1 MIISWQM
8 ILMIVLSSI
17 FLAWF
22 LYRPIRVNLSD
33 EDSNIRINRQRQNEL
48 ASDMSL
54 GLIEEVYYQEAKDEI
69 IGTLASELKSIES
82 NNVETKPLMWSFI
95 IALFIAI
102 LSLSLYSQLAPKAM
116 PSSLDKSIEPL
127 SLSESIETLKDY
139 LIENPGD
146 FQALKIMGLAQIGIG
161 NVDESIETFESAY
174 LINPADIDLL
184 LQYANAIAAS
194 QEGQFD
200 GKSKALI
207 EEAFILDP
215 QSIQVLYF
223 SGIVAAH
230 EGNLNGAIEFWQKA
244 LYLMPE
250 DHPDRNTIEE
260 ALDTVLNLQ
269 VK

>member
-1 MIISWQM
+1 MIYSWQM
-8 ILMIVLSSI
+8 ILMIVISSI

-22 LYRPIRVNLSD
+22 LYRPIRTNLSD
-33 EDSNIRINRQRQNEL
+33 KDSNIRINQQRQNEL

-54 GLIEEVYYQEAKDEI
+54 GLIEEAYYQEAKNEI

-82 NNVETKPLMWSFI
+82 NNLEIKPWMWSFI

-102 LSLSLYSQLAPKAM
+102 LSLSLYSQLAPKQI

-146 FQALKIMGLAQIGIG
+146 FQALKMMGLAQIGIG
-161 NVDESIETFESAY
+161 NVEESIETFESAY
-174 LINPADIDLL
+174 LINPTNIDLL
-184 LQYANAIAAS
+184 LQYASAIAAS

-230 EGNLNGAIEFWQKA
+230 EGNLNSAIEFWQKT

>member
-1 MIISWQM
+1 MIFSWQR
-8 ILMIVLSSI
+8 ILMIMLSSI
-17 FLAWF
+17 FISWY

-33 EDSNIRINRQRQNEL
+33 KDSNIRINQQRQNEL

-54 GLIEEVYYQEAKDEI
+54 GLIEEAYYQEAKDEI

-82 NNVETKPLMWSFI
+82 NNLEIKPLMWSFI

-102 LSLSLYSQLAPKAM
+102 LSLSLYSQLSPKKI
-116 PSSLDKSIEPL
+116 PNSLDKSIEPL
-127 SLSESIETLKDY
+127 SLSESIESLKDY
-139 LIENPGD
+139 LIGNAAD
-146 FQALKIMGLAQIGIG
+146 LQALKMMGLAQIGIG

-174 LINPADIDLL
+174 LIDPTDIDLL
-184 LQYANAIAAS
+184 LQYASDIAAS

-200 GKSKALI
+200 GKSKTLI

-230 EGNLNGAIEFWQKA
+230 EGDLNGAIKFWQKA

-250 DHPDRNTIEE
+250 DHSDRNIIKE

>member
-1 MIISWQM
+1 MIFSWQM

-82 NNVETKPLMWSFI
+82 NNVETTPLMWSFI

-102 LSLSLYSQLAPKAM
+102 LSLSLYSQLAPKEI

-127 SLSESIETLKDY
+127 SMSESIETLKDY

-146 FQALKIMGLAQIGIG
+146 FQALKMMGLAQIGIG

-174 LINPADIDLL
+174 LIDPTDIDLL
-184 LQYANAIAAS
+184 LQYASAIAAS

>member
-1 MIISWQM
+1 MIYSWQM
-8 ILMIVLSSI
+8 ILMIAISSI

-22 LYRPIRVNLSD
+22 LYRPIRTNLSD
-33 EDSNIRINRQRQNEL
+33 KDSNIRINQQRQNEL

-54 GLIEEVYYQEAKDEI
+54 GLIEEAYYQEAKDEI
-69 IGTLASELKSIES
+69 IGTLASELKSVES
-82 NNVETKPLMWSFI
+82 NNLEIKPLMWSFI
-95 IALFIAI
+95 ITLFIAI
-102 LSLSLYSQLAPKAM
+102 LSLSLYSQLAPKEI
-116 PSSLDKSIEPL
+116 PSSLEKSIEPL
-127 SLSESIETLKDY
+127 ILS
-139 LIENPGD
+139 
-146 FQALKIMGLAQIGIG
+146 
-161 NVDESIETFESAY
+161 ESIETFESAY
-174 LINPADIDLL
+174 LINPTDIDLL
-184 LQYANAIAAS
+184 LQYASAIAAS

-250 DHPDRNTIEE
+250 GHPDRNIIEE

>member
-1 MIISWQM
+1 MTIS
-8 ILMIVLSSI
+8 
-17 FLAWF
+17 
-22 LYRPIRVNLSD
+22 R
-33 EDSNIRINRQRQNEL
+33 
-48 ASDMSL
+48 
-54 GLIEEVYYQEAKDEI
+54 
-69 IGTLASELKSIES
+69 
-82 NNVETKPLMWSFI
+82 
-95 IALFIAI
+95 ALFIAI
-102 LSLSLYSQLAPKAM
+102 LSLSFYSQLAPKAI

-146 FQALKIMGLAQIGIG
+146 FQALKMMGLAQIGIG

-174 LINPADIDLL
+174 LIDPTDIDLL
-184 LQYANAIAAS
+184 LQYASAIAAS

-250 DHPDRNTIEE
+250 DHPDRNIIEE
-260 ALDTVLNLQ
+260 ALETILNLQ

>member
-1 MIISWQM
+1 MIYNWQM

-82 NNVETKPLMWSFI
+82 NNLEIKPLMWSFI

-102 LSLSLYSQLAPKAM
+102 LSLSLYFQIAPKEI

-184 LQYANAIAAS
+184 LQYASAIAAS

-230 EGNLNGAIEFWQKA
+230 EGNLNDTIEKKKKA

>member
-1 MIISWQM
+1 MIYSLQM
-8 ILMIVLSSI
+8 ILMIVISSI

-22 LYRPIRVNLSD
+22 LYRPIKTNLSD
-33 EDSNIRINRQRQNEL
+33 KDSNIRINQQRQNEL
-48 ASDMSL
+48 ASDMRL
-54 GLIEEVYYQEAKDEI
+54 GLIEEGYYQEAKDEI
-69 IGTLASELKSIES
+69 IGTLASELKSNES
-82 NNVETKPLMWSFI
+82 NNLEIKPLMWSFI

-102 LSLSLYSQLAPKAM
+102 LSLSLYSQLASKEIPN
-116 PSSLDKSIEPL
+116 SLDKSIEPL
-127 SLSESIETLKDY
+127 RLSESIESLKDY
-139 LIENPGD
+139 LIENPAD
-146 FQALKIMGLAQIGIG
+146 FQALKMMGLAQIGIG

-174 LINPADIDLL
+174 LIDPNDIDLL
-184 LQYANAIAAS
+184 LQYASAIAAS

-200 GKSKALI
+200 GKSKTLI

-230 EGNLNGAIEFWQKA
+230 EGNLNAAIEFWQKA

-250 DHPDRNTIEE
+250 DHPDRKITEE
-260 ALDTVLNLQ
+260 ALETILNLQ